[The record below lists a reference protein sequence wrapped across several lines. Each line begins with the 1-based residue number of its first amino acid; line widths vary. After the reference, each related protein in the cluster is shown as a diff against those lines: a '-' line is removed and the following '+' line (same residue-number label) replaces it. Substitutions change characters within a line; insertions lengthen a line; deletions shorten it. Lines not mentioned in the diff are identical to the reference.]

1 MNSSLDARLQSLP
14 KFAIYLILIV
24 ITTIPLFVTM
34 VVPNKPDPASIDL
47 YTKLMTLPTDRPV
60 LIASDWTGSTRG
72 ESKGA
77 FNAVIKIL
85 MRRGIKFALYST
97 GDPQAPRVYQD
108 AIAQINA
115 QRVSRGEAP
124 YERWNQ
130 WVNVGFFPGSE
141 AATNGIATDIRA
153 TFSGRKDTAPGQGQR
168 DVINSPVFSGITKVS
183 DFSLLLVIT
192 ASKTSNFTI
201 ERIKR
206 GQPPLAMAVTGV
218 MVPETNNFYQSGQI
232 IGFAGGLKGVYDM
245 EGLMTTGVTD
255 ANPPVPGFPDMK
267 ADNVGQGT
275 AYYPTLHFAMFLLI
289 VMVVI
294 GNVGMFLSRKGA
306 R

>member
-1 MNSSLDARLQSLP
+1 MNRNLGARLQSLP
-14 KFAIYLILIV
+14 KPAIYFILILV
-24 ITTIPLFVTM
+24 TTIPLFFKM
-34 VVPNKPDPASIDL
+34 KVPNTPDPASIDL
-47 YTKLMTLPTDRPV
+47 YTRLMTLPTDKPI

-77 FNAVIKIL
+77 FNAIVKIL
-85 MRRGIKFALYST
+85 MRRGIKFAIYST

-108 AIAQINA
+108 AIAELNA
-115 QRVSRGEAP
+115 ERVRRGEKP
-124 YERWNQ
+124 FERWND
-130 WVNVGFFPGSE
+130 WVNVGYFPGSE

-153 TFSGRKDTAPGQGQR
+153 TFGGRKENAPGQGQR
-168 DVINSPVFSGITKVS
+168 DVLGSPVFQGVNKVS

-201 ERIKR
+201 ERIKK

-232 IGFAGGLKGVYDM
+232 IGFAGGLKGVYDL
-245 EGLMTTGVTD
+245 EGLMDTGIPT
-255 ANPPVPGFPDMK
+255 ANPPIPGFPGMEN
-267 ADNVGQGT
+267 AGQGT

-294 GNVGMFLSRKGA
+294 GNVGMFLSRRGT

>member
-1 MNSSLDARLQSLP
+1 MNSTLGAKLQALP

-24 ITTIPLFVTM
+24 ITTIPLFFPMT
-34 VVPNKPDPASIDL
+34 VPNKPDPASIDL
-47 YTKLMTLPTDRPV
+47 YTRLMTIPEDKPV
-60 LIASDWTGSTRG
+60 LIASDWTNSTRG

-77 FNAVIKIL
+77 FNAVVKIL
-85 MRRGIKFALYST
+85 MRRGIKFAVYSS
-97 GDPQAPRVYQD
+97 GDPQAPAVYQD

-115 QRVSRGEAP
+115 QRASRQEKP

-141 AATNGIATDIRA
+141 AATNGIVTDIRA
-153 TFSGRKDTAPGQGQR
+153 TFSGRKETAPGQGQR
-168 DVINSPVFSGITKVS
+168 EVLSSPVLQNVNKVS
-183 DFSLLLVIT
+183 DFSLMIVIT

-201 ERIKR
+201 ERVKR

-232 IGFAGGLKGVYDM
+232 IGFAGGLKGVYDL
-245 EGLMTTGVTD
+245 EGLMQNGV
-255 ANPPVPGFPDMK
+255 AGSNPPIPGFPDLK
-267 ADNVGQGT
+267 EDNVGQGT